1 MSTQDDKLQERIEQ
15 FENGES
21 LESCLTGLSDQ
32 EAGALRL
39 IASMQAMSLEDVE
52 GGVIANQRAGILQ
65 AATKQLKE
73 GNSAEST
80 ARVSLLM
87 QLQTWISQL
96 FSRQEV
102 RYAFGA
108 ILILLFAGFFYK
120 GVTMRHAV
128 EDGNPPI
135 VDAPGASEN
144 VEAAGDDANDVV
156 TEEPAESVAAVPVE
170 EIVEGESLFLPVVS
184 SPLITSAD
192 TAVIQDIN
200 GLVEI
205 QTEPDQWVMANNN
218 VSLAAGQRIRTGALS
233 KATLNFYD
241 GSVATLN
248 AHTELSIDELNAL
261 RP

>member
-1 MSTQDDKLQERIEQ
+1 M
-15 FENGES
+15 
-21 LESCLTGLSDQ
+21 ESCLVGLSDQ

-52 GGVIANQRAGILQ
+52 GGVIATQRAGILQ

-80 ARVSLLM
+80 AKVSLLM
-87 QLQTWISQL
+87 QLQTWFSQL

-120 GVTMRHAV
+120 GVTMRHVV
-128 EDGNPPI
+128 EEDNTPI
-135 VDAPGASEN
+135 VNAPESSDD
-144 VEAAGDDANDVV
+144 VQVSVDDANETAVV
-156 TEEPAESVAAVPVE
+156 VPVE
-170 EIVEGESLFLPVVS
+170 EIAEGETLFLPAIT

-192 TAVIQDIN
+192 TAVIQDIQ

-205 QTEPDQWVMANNN
+205 QTTPDQWVVASNN

-233 KATLNFYD
+233 KATLNFMTAVRQP
-241 GSVATLN
+241 SMPIQNCRLM
-248 AHTELSIDELNAL
+248 S
-261 RP
+261 